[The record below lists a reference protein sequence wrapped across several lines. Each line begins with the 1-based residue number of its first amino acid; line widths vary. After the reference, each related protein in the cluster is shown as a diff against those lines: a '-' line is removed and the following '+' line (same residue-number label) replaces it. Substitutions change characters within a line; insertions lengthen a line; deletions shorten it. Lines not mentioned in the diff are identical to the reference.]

1 MCECIAIQGEAR
13 EMKWESCEQEPCSF
27 LPLCCWFPSPRQPLT
42 CPLSLWITFS
52 VLELHT
58 TGVIQCVLF
67 CILLLSLKKKKK
79 SPNRIFHVICIS
91 SLFLFIAGKY
101 FIVWLYQLCLF
112 VHSFISWLTF
122 ELFPIF
128 GYYVSGQTMQ
138 FLVWIYVSFS
148 PLLLCYPLNLYP
160 KSFSMASLRTFLHLH
175 FLAASVAS
183 YWYFPFNLPTI
194 LILFKK
200 KIKSNQTNNCFLTM
214 TPHWR

>member
-1 MCECIAIQGEAR
+1 MYCHSGR
-13 EMKWESCEQEPCSF
+13 SPWDEMRKLRAGTLQ
-27 LPLCCWFPSPRQPLT
+27 
-42 CPLSLWITFS
+42 LSAP
-52 VLELHT
+52 
-58 TGVIQCVLF
+58 
-67 CILLLSLKKKKK
+67 LLLVSQPQATADLPSVTVDYIFCSRITYNWSHTVCTFLYLAPFTQKKKKK

-200 KIKSNQTNNCFLTM
+200 KKIKSNQTNNCFLTM